1 MLRKKQRCKFADLK
15 NEMND
20 TINYIAADTIGMN
33 CSDTLVQTFNQYK
46 DFKFVTENS
55 GVFEGPKEREVSY
68 VSAGWNFTILFVMML
83 LIVLNKFFAP
93 QRFASIITMPFQSG
107 GGDKMIRENHSSLNI
122 ISLSIVASFILM
134 ISLLIQKFFVIY
146 GGNHI
151 LHDNSNF
158 FLDISSSVTL
168 LLIFDYLLMVF
179 FGWLFKTNVMQLLY
193 VSLRVSVMATASI
206 LLVPIVMLILFY
218 PYKFLLI
225 IALILLLIF
234 MVIRLTKLLIEIRML
249 TKLNFVNIFLYLCT
263 IEILPL
269 LVIFKMVLNV
279 L

>member
-1 MLRKKQRCKFADLK
+1 
-15 NEMND
+15 MND
-20 TINYIAADTIGMN
+20 TINYMATDTIGMN
-33 CSDTLVQTFNQYK
+33 SSDTLMMTCNQYK
-46 DFKFVTENS
+46 DFKFVTESS
-55 GVFEGPKEREVSY
+55 GVFEGPKEREVSF

-93 QRFASIITMPFQSG
+93 QRFASIIAMPFQSG
-107 GGDKMIRENHSSLNI
+107 GGDKIIRENHSFINI

-134 ISLLIQKFFVIY
+134 ISLLIQKFFVVY

-151 LHDNSNF
+151 LHDNLYF
-158 FLDISSSVTL
+158 FLDISSAVTV
-168 LLIFDYLLMVF
+168 LLILDYLMVAF
-179 FGWLFKTNVMQLLY
+179 LGWIFKAETMPLLY
-193 VSLRVSVMATASI
+193 MSLRVSVMATANI
-206 LLVPIVMLILFY
+206 LLVPILMLLLFY

-225 IALILLLIF
+225 IAIILLLIF
-234 MVIRLTKLLIEIRML
+234 MIIRLVKLLIELRML

-269 LVIFKMVLNV
+269 LVIFKMVLNT